1 MKKTIYIL
9 IAAIMAAC
17 TETRLGLTSYNTEEA
32 PVSTSPDEHLLDST
46 EMDVEYVTSLD
57 LPNGV
62 PDIVCEKFTYEYGH
76 FFVMD
81 NSVNK
86 TVFVFDSLG
95 NFVTR
100 LGERGR
106 AQNEYVQSPT
116 DFFVKRNQDVCVF
129 ERASQRI
136 LKFTAKGIFINADR
150 FESFPYSAC
159 AINDG
164 NYLCAFN
171 HKMAKDG
178 MQLALMSPDEDI
190 IESYIELKENQ
201 KYVTSER
208 TFFKNDDIVY
218 HVPNLS
224 DSILVFQGDSVD
236 RVVKLNFDCGYVP
249 QHIVHEIYDEDMN
262 EYKNYKGV
270 RAIMEYYETQKFR
283 FVTYRKSMFVLK
295 NLIDKETCQQIC
307 FSSVP
312 FDGLFPPCTLY
323 VKNDKMYL
331 FVTKEDV
338 KMLKDSMSSDKLQEC
353 LHGARKVVRDMFD
366 GVYGFPIVLSAKL
379 K

>member
-1 MKKTIYIL
+1 M
-9 IAAIMAAC
+9 
-17 TETRLGLTSYNTEEA
+17 
-32 PVSTSPDEHLLDST
+32 
-46 EMDVEYVTSLD
+46 
-57 LPNGV
+57 
-62 PDIVCEKFTYEYGH
+62 
-76 FFVMD
+76 
-81 NSVNK
+81 
-86 TVFVFDSLG
+86 
-95 NFVTR
+95 
-100 LGERGR
+100 
-106 AQNEYVQSPT
+106 
-116 DFFVKRNQDVCVF
+116 
-129 ERASQRI
+129 
-136 LKFTAKGIFINADR
+136 
-150 FESFPYSAC
+150 
-159 AINDG
+159 
-164 NYLCAFN
+164 
-171 HKMAKDG
+171 
-178 MQLALMSPDEDI
+178 
-190 IESYIELKENQ
+190 
-201 KYVTSER
+201 
-208 TFFKNDDIVY
+208 Y

-331 FVTKEDV
+331 LVTKEDV